1 MFSNMNPHA
10 NFWVVDS
17 YMILLLVLI
26 GALLHF
32 ICYKKNYFMFIALY
46 GVVFCFMFYHLHIVG
61 NEGVIFP
68 FIFSFLLLGVSF
80 NVYILFPGLIFI
92 FMDDKV
98 SGLRK
103 LNLYKGLVLF
113 LIIMCTVILHYHLF
127 FYKSPSSIPV
137 TQPQYSVD
145 IDIGNNSI
153 VWVTANGK
161 RYHSDPSCSNMID
174 PEEISLSDAEDM
186 GYTPCKKCY

>member
-137 TQPQYSVD
+137 TQPQYSMD

-153 VWVTANGK
+153 VWVTAMVNV
-161 RYHSDPSCSNMID
+161 I
-174 PEEISLSDAEDM
+174 ILTLAVL
-186 GYTPCKKCY
+186 T

>member
-103 LNLYKGLVLF
+103 LNF
-113 LIIMCTVILHYHLF
+113 I
-127 FYKSPSSIPV
+127 
-137 TQPQYSVD
+137 
-145 IDIGNNSI
+145 
-153 VWVTANGK
+153 
-161 RYHSDPSCSNMID
+161 
-174 PEEISLSDAEDM
+174 
-186 GYTPCKKCY
+186 